1 MNVAKKGL
9 SDESAPALGCKG
21 MGRSSRQMVAGA
33 IFQFSGQNI
42 IMMAPFERHSRDE
55 GSVPKGCQRNPIT
68 ETPPSLD
75 PDYTRKAVV
84 CKKVIIIT
92 ISAVGRPL
100 LDIVSAIDLQLLR
113 LEAACI
119 HREAA
124 SLTKSSVQL
133 PIYVLLLGTGLLSEQ
148 EGLGHSSHAGPV
160 RFAVRLKLISAD
172 SLRCA
177 QYVQLDDSTKC
188 GEIQAIS
195 HCSHKGIT
203 GWSRDLGS

>member
-1 MNVAKKGL
+1 MDHKKFL
-9 SDESAPALGCKG
+9 
-21 MGRSSRQMVAGA
+21 
-33 IFQFSGQNI
+33 QFPR
-42 IMMAPFERHSRDE
+42 M

-68 ETPPSLD
+68 ETPPS
-75 PDYTRKAVV
+75 
-84 CKKVIIIT
+84 
-92 ISAVGRPL
+92 
-100 LDIVSAIDLQLLR
+100 
-113 LEAACI
+113 
-119 HREAA
+119 
-124 SLTKSSVQL
+124 

-177 QYVQLDDSTKC
+177 PYVQLDDSTKC

-203 GWSRDLGS
+203 GWCRDLGTDSISYGNLSNLSLAKRHECQNDFTMMKDKIIKL